1 MIKKLTCIECPKGCQ
16 LEIETDGSRVIRVTG
31 NQCEKGVA
39 YAQQEIEDPR
49 RILTSTVLTQG
60 LSVKM
65 LPVRTSAPIPKIKL
79 MEAMAE
85 VKRLRLDR
93 PVAVNEPIVKNFMGL
108 GVDLVSTRS
117 AE

>member
-1 MIKKLTCIECPKGCQ
+1 MIKKLTCIDCPKGCQ
-16 LEIETDGSRVIRVTG
+16 LTIEADGSHVIKVTG
-31 NQCEKGVA
+31 NQCEKGIT

-49 RILTSTVLTQG
+49 RILTSTVLTEG

-65 LPVRTSAPIPKIKL
+65 LPVRTSAPIPKTKL

-93 PVAVNEPIVKNFMGL
+93 PVKVNEPIVKDILGL
-108 GVDLVSTRS
+108 GVDLVSTRP
-117 AE
+117 AQ

>member
-1 MIKKLTCIECPKGCQ
+1 MIRKLTCIDCPKGC
-16 LEIETDGSRVIRVTG
+16 LLTIEADGSHVINVTG
-31 NQCEKGVA
+31 NQCEKGIA

-49 RILTSTVLTQG
+49 RILASTILTQG

-65 LPVRTSAPIPKIKL
+65 LPVKTSAPIPKIKL

-108 GVDLVSTRS
+108 GVDLVSTRP

>member
-16 LEIETDGSRVIRVTG
+16 LTIEADGSHVIRVTG
-31 NQCEKGVA
+31 NQCEKGIA

-49 RILTSTVLTQG
+49 RILTSTILTKG

-65 LPVRTSAPIPKIKL
+65 LPVRTSAPISKMKL

-85 VKRLRLDR
+85 IKKLRIDR
-93 PVAVNEPIVKNFMGL
+93 PVKVDQVIVKNLLGL
-108 GVDLVSTRS
+108 GVDLIATRE
-117 AE
+117 A